1 MIEKKEI
8 TEDKV
13 DKEYI
18 IGQIIKMELEIISA
32 ISKGHK
38 ASDGDEFQQ
47 HRELLSYYRKILF
60 ENGK

>member
-13 DKEYI
+13 DKEYMI
-18 IGQIIKMELEIISA
+18 SQIIKMELEIISA

-38 ASDGDEFQQ
+38 ASDDDEFQEY
-47 HRELLSYYRKILF
+47 RKLLSYYRKIIF